1 MKSTSELLKELGWD
15 DDLIQHY
22 MIEDSDR
29 SDAGDTE
36 LVAQVFDSRTL
47 TVTFSAECAG
57 SDYTVKG

>member
-22 MIEDSDR
+22 MIEDSDH
-29 SDAGDTE
+29 SDTGDIE

-57 SDYTVKG
+57 SDYTVQG